1 MEERFHTGSILPQPP
16 CLSRLSLLQSHLS
29 SHPPLLTLSSSFLT
43 LLRPQPSSSLTFSI
57 NILHP
62 HPYFF
67 SSSPTHPPPAS
78 SLLPLTLLHLPP
90 YSHLSSS
97 SFLPPPT
104 HLPPIGPTPATSLFL
119 PHPLPATSLLSPF
132 SSFPLNES
140 SSLFSSCTHPPA
152 HPPRAQPPPASF
164 PQELPCPISLFLLSA
179 PVSFITSS
187 FLALLSAHSRYS
199 VLP

>member
-97 SFLPPPT
+97 SFLPLPT

-132 SSFPLNES
+132 SSFPFAIQSFFQLHP
-140 SSLFSSCTHPPA
+140 SSCPP
-152 HPPRAQPPPASF
+152 SS
-164 PQELPCPISLFLLSA
+164 CPTSSCLLSSGA
-179 PVSFITSS
+179 SLPHLPLFAQCPS
-187 FLALLSAHSRYS
+187 FLYHLLFPGSPFST
-199 VLP
+199 